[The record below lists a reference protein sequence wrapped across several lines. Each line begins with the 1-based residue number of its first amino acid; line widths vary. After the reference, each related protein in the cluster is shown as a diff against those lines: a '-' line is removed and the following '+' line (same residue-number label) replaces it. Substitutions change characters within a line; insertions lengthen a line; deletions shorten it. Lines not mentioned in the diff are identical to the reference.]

1 MGLDPRGRLYIIRHN
16 YMRIYFIH
24 KIIRQEKGTE
34 VTQELPSDSFDA
46 YKEEYERL
54 EALRDEAENIWEDR
68 TYQMS
73 AGGLSLTFAVFS
85 FLMSGYDGMDFQW
98 PMAVIWGVYAI
109 CLLINYLS
117 QHISKYNFL
126 KFQESLS
133 DDRENGLEYD
143 ENRLIERY
151 EKTDKGLNVLNV
163 ITEVLLI
170 LNIVSTVVYTC
181 LLFCSR

>member
-1 MGLDPRGRLYIIRHN
+1 MSKYND
-16 YMRIYFIH
+16 MRIYFIH
-24 KIIRQEKGTE
+24 KVIRQEKENGS
-34 VTQELPSDSFDA
+34 VQELPCDSFDA

-68 TYQMS
+68 TYQIS

-85 FLMSGYDGMDFQW
+85 FLMSGFDGMDFQW

-117 QHISKYNFL
+117 QHISKHNFL
-126 KFQESLS
+126 KLQESLS
-133 DDRENGLEYD
+133 DDREKGLEYD
-143 ENRLIERY
+143 EKRLLERY
-151 EKTDKGLNVLNV
+151 EKTDRVLNVLNI

-170 LNIVSTVVYTC
+170 LNIISTVVYTC
-181 LLFCSR
+181 ILFCSR

>member
-1 MGLDPRGRLYIIRHN
+1 M
-16 YMRIYFIH
+16 H
-24 KIIRQEKGTE
+24 KILKQEKE
-34 VTQELPSDSFDA
+34 KESAQELQSDSFDA
-46 YKEEYERL
+46 YKEEHARL

-85 FLMSGYDGMDFQW
+85 FLMSGKDGMHFQW
-98 PMAVIWGVYAI
+98 PMAVIWGFYTI

-117 QHISKYNFL
+117 HHISKHNFL
-126 KFQESLS
+126 KLQESLF
-133 DDRENGLEYD
+133 DEREKGLEYD
-143 ENRLIERY
+143 EKRILERY
-151 EKTDKGLNVLNV
+151 EKTDKVLNVLNI

-181 LLFCSR
+181 ILFCSR

>member
-1 MGLDPRGRLYIIRHN
+1 MSKYND
-16 YMRIYFIH
+16 MRIYFIH
-24 KIIRQEKGTE
+24 KVIRQEKEKDE
-34 VTQELPSDSFDA
+34 VQELLSDSFDA

-98 PMAVIWGVYAI
+98 PMAFIWGGYAI

-117 QHISKYNFL
+117 QHISKHNFL
-126 KFQESLS
+126 KLQESLS
-133 DDRENGLEYD
+133 DDREKGLEYD
-143 ENRLIERY
+143 EKRLLERY
-151 EKTDKGLNVLNV
+151 EKTDRVLNVLNI

-170 LNIVSTVVYTC
+170 LNIISTVVYTC
-181 LLFCSR
+181 ILFCSR